1 LELALS
7 SISRSVRNGRIC
19 RVLGKQHRAD
29 RSDSAG
35 TRDRQRS
42 PIVGAKRHA
51 AGECGT
57 ERECSAVKRAA
68 DAKSVAV

>member
-1 LELALS
+1 M
-7 SISRSVRNGRIC
+7 
-19 RVLGKQHRAD
+19 LGKQHLGAD

-35 TRDRQRS
+35 TRDRQRR